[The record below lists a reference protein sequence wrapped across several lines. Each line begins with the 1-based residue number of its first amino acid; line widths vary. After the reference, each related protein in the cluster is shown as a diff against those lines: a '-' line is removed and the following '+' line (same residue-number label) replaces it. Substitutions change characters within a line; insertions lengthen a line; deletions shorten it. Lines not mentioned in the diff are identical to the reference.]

1 MMKILHFNTY
11 DAGGAACAVYRF
23 HVTLKEAGHDSKILV
38 FKKRSIEDPDIIPFQ
53 LSFFQQ
59 LRHYTNELRRKI
71 ARRNIKKEY
80 NFFNVDERIGFP
92 TNYFTENLPFKPDII
107 CVHWVSGFMHA
118 KNIYELSKIT
128 GAPVVWRFNDLN
140 AFTGGC
146 HYSNGCTN
154 YHTGCG
160 NCPALPHPSPK
171 DRSWQN
177 AQAKIKWLGK
187 TNLCFVSS
195 TTEIDEQLKSSA
207 VAKVCKTRLIMLSCQ
222 SKNFKPADKK
232 NAAIDLGLPS
242 DRKIIF
248 FGANDLSDP
257 RKGFKELLQSL
268 ELLKLKLTKQ
278 EQQNILLVYA
288 SKAATMEVAWPF
300 DHIQLPFLNGED
312 QLAKAYQAATV
323 FVSPSIEDAGPM
335 MLLESI
341 LCGTP
346 AIAYSVGLAKDAILN
361 NVTGFIVPPVDVDKF
376 ADSIKTVVQMPVE
389 QYDSLSGQCRARA
402 IELFKEERE
411 RQEYEQLFDELI
423 KSKGND

>member
-1 MMKILHFNTY
+1 MKILHFNTY
-11 DAGGAACAVYRF
+11 DAGGAARAVYRF

-59 LRHYTNELRRKI
+59 LRHYTNELRRRI

-118 KNIYELSKIT
+118 KNIHELSKIT

-146 HYSNGCTN
+146 HYSSGCTN
-154 YHTGCG
+154 YRTGCG

-177 AQAKIKWLGK
+177 VQAKIKWLGK
-187 TNLCFVSS
+187 TNVCFVSS
-195 TTEIDEQLKSSA
+195 TTEIDEQLTSSA

-222 SKNFKPADKK
+222 SKNFKPVNKK

-268 ELLKLKLTKQ
+268 ELLKSKLTKE
-278 EQQNILLVYA
+278 EQQKILLVYA
-288 SKAATMEVAWPF
+288 SKAATMEVTWPF

-376 ADSIKTVVQMPVE
+376 ADSIKTVVQMPAE
-389 QYDSLSGQCRARA
+389 QYDSLSRQCHARA

-411 RQEYEQLFDELI
+411 RREYEQLFDELI